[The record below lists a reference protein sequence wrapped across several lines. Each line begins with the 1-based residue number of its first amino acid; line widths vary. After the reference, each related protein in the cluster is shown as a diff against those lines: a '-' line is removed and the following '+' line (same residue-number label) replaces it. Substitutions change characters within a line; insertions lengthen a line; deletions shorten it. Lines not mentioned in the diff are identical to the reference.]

1 MTHPVWALVHS
12 EEQNKHPDMD
22 GHPGTRRKGKRKRG
36 TSEAE
41 EYIRTGDTSFCQ
53 PACAFTFLMFILGE
67 LSPDRKQEREHE
79 GGENQGPDV
88 SFTLTHTH
96 THKAFSFVFEHQVVR
111 QGHTNRH
118 LPNTTRQDMIS
129 VFAKRRNCVKGEE
142 PLIFKRCLS
151 DRGPSCE

>member
-53 PACAFTFLMFILGE
+53 PACAFTFLMFILSCHLTE
-67 LSPDRKQEREHE
+67 NRNENMRVVKIRYRMSLSHLR
-79 GGENQGPDV
+79 
-88 SFTLTHTH
+88 TH

-129 VFAKRRNCVKGEE
+129 VFAKRRNCVKREE
-142 PLIFKRCLS
+142 PLIFQRCLS